1 MRRPEEV
8 MVVVYREGDAGREFL
23 VLLRSP
29 EQQGYWH
36 VVAGGLEA
44 GEAPARE
51 LLEETG
57 LDRPLRLDDLGL
69 HLSYSLA
76 EEPAEVRAR
85 FALEVERVTLHGFA
99 AAAPRGWEPELD
111 WEHVEHRWLS
121 AADAVALL
129 RYAEPREALRAATRL
144 GVGGE

>member
-1 MRRPEEV
+1 

-36 VVAGGLEA
+36 VVAGGLET
-44 GEAPARE
+44 GEAPAEAAARE
-51 LLEETG
+51 LREETG

-99 AAAPRGWEPELD
+99 AGAPRGWEPELD

-129 RYAEPREALRAATRL
+129 RYAEPQEALRAATRL
-144 GVGGE
+144 VGGA